1 MVDDNLSRFDHRF
14 FSPATVFAILVLGC
28 VFGPAAFAQ
37 GGSPTPGGYE
47 PSGSSAQA
55 SVSAPMPGADFV
67 APSNYAPPQS
77 QAAIS
82 SKYQQLP
89 LSEADARARLQELR
103 TMVQTSRPQDVQQS
117 VNRFSEWLADIID
130 GHNKLANVF
139 SKHDNMKAQCQT
151 EHQTAVKFA
160 AVRNQ
165 AQLLKADLLIREHR
179 YPEAL
184 APLVDIVIA
193 EPTTATGQSAYKK
206 LKELG
211 FCEEAPVISET
222 DVTVPAKETAAADNN
237 AVSVAPAPAKSVI
250 GKTVGVAVAQPKKV
264 VGKTVGAASA
274 PVKKVASKS
283 AHVAAAAGKKVT
295 NSVMPASSVK
305 GKKSSQ

>member
-1 MVDDNLSRFDHRF
+1 
-14 FSPATVFAILVLGC
+14 
-28 VFGPAAFAQ
+28 
-37 GGSPTPGGYE
+37 
-47 PSGSSAQA
+47 
-55 SVSAPMPGADFV
+55 MPGAESA
-67 APSNYAPPQS
+67 APANYAPPQS

-184 APLVDIVIA
+184 APLVDIVSA

-211 FCEEAPVISET
+211 FCEEAPIVSET
-222 DVTVPAKETAAADNN
+222 DVAVPTKETATAENN
-237 AVSVAPAPAKSVI
+237 AVSVAPAPAKN
-250 GKTVGVAVAQPKKV
+250 V
-264 VGKTVGAASA
+264 VGKTVGVVVAPPKKVISKTVNAASV

-283 AHVAAAAGKKVT
+283 AHVGAAAGKKVS
-295 NSVMPASSVK
+295 NSVIPASSAK
-305 GKKSSQ
+305 AKKSSQ